1 MSGLKVCLRAV
12 SGERCCAWALPP
24 SATALDVQALVKAE
38 LGIKVQHQRLAVGSS
53 VVEGLVPL
61 SLYTAEELRHVTLV
75 ITSTRSCEGCG
86 REGLARSCAGC
97 RRAYY
102 CSQACQRRA
111 WRAHRYRC
119 RSVWIL

>member
-1 MSGLKVCLRAV
+1 MSGRKVCLRAV

-24 SATALDVQALVKAE
+24 CATALRVQAPVKAE
-38 LGIKVQHQRLAVGSS
+38 LGIKLQHQRLAVGSS

-75 ITSTRSCEGCG
+75 VTSTRSCEGCG
-86 REGLARSCAGC
+86 REGRARSCAGC

-119 RSVWIL
+119 RSSWIL